1 MQFNYLCFIIIY
13 FINIINAFDPYAIL
27 NVGKSAKLPEI
38 RKSYKQ
44 LVKEW
49 HPDKNSSP
57 NAQEKFIEVQQAY
70 EILSNEE
77 KRQQFDEHGHTNDAT
92 QQWAQPRNQHTR
104 FNDFFREDFYFNF
117 EQDSGSTRSISTYQ
131 FYHKVLPDSDHT
143 PQVIYV
149 YSTFC
154 GQCIVILRS
163 SWEKAAVDLEKLGLG
178 VGTIDTTFTTRV
190 AASLGVS
197 RIPTTVVIYNGR
209 YAYYKGV
216 ISYQN
221 LKNFVKDQLPSHLV
235 KTLTPENVDGFLGGV
250 KQDDRPR
257 AVLFTSQPSPTL
269 LYTLMAL
276 KHQKYIEFGFVSFSP
291 ATKTIA
297 DRFGVKGHGPTLLI
311 FKENQT
317 KPSVMLQSS
326 EMPRGAV
333 NEILSSHHFMTIP
346 RVTSQSIFD
355 ELCPPPSGQSFH
367 IHICAIYCTGANP
380 GKSDKIVENL
390 RRLVTVAMETE
401 DQLSDWLK
409 FVYVRSDK
417 QPAFVRSLSGADE
430 VPEEPAIYLTWR
442 RSSRRGYT
450 TTTSAKHWHDS
461 ADLKFQKLLTLS
473 IRTAHQRQFERE
485 VTFAHVKDELA
496 PFIFVRMFQSTYE
509 TVVDCIKVV
518 ARLSEQEF
526 MLMMISTIFCGIM
539 LYSLCFNNGKP
550 PPRSQPTTKYSQDVS
565 SEPGEEESYSCEEN
579 SDDDV
584 ESEESRT
591 LTELTPQT
599 YEDLII
605 RQPRGHM
612 TLLFILEDHHDDDRM
627 LDDFFKVMEV
637 HSKDPRIHVACLDS
651 NRYLSWYVELR
662 RSSSAQPED
671 TGTYPANE
679 DVSTLHNNHAPN
691 TPPTD
696 PNLIRHHGVVLAL
709 NGSKHWFCLF
719 VPRSAR
725 SRKNWSLTSC
735 NSSDDVTNHDVMNG
749 DVRNH
754 DVTDKDVTC
763 EEINLSDSEISS
775 LGVNSEPSGGDGA
788 VFLSLGG
795 DSAYAKALLNWR
807 DRVLEGQMPRLYVRQ
822 WPSLYDRYDDIE
834 DDDDVRD

>member
-1 MQFNYLCFIIIY
+1 MQFKYLCFIIIC

-27 NVGKSAKLPEI
+27 NVGKSAKLSEI

-77 KRQQFDEHGHTNDAT
+77 KRQQFDEHGHTNEAT
-92 QQWAQPRNQHTR
+92 QQWTQPRNTR
-104 FNDFFREDFYFNF
+104 FSDFFREDFYFNF
-117 EQDSGSTRSISTYQ
+117 EQDGSSTRSISTYQ

-143 PQVIYV
+143 PQIIYV

-209 YAYYKGV
+209 YAYYKGI

-235 KTLTPENVDGFLGGV
+235 KTLTPENVDQFLGGV

-291 ATKTIA
+291 TTKTIA
-297 DRFGVKGHGPTLLI
+297 DRFGVKGQGPTLLI

-380 GKSDKIVENL
+380 GKSDKILENL

-409 FVYVRSDK
+409 FVYVLSDK
-417 QPAFVRSLSGADE
+417 QPTFVRSLSGADE
-430 VPEEPAIYLTWR
+430 VPEEPEIYLTWR

-450 TTTSAKHWHDS
+450 TTTSAKHWDDL

-496 PFIFVRMFQSTYE
+496 PFILVRIFQSSYE
-509 TVVDCIKVV
+509 SVVDCIKVV

-584 ESEESRT
+584 ESEER
-591 LTELTPQT
+591 
-599 YEDLII
+599 
-605 RQPRGHM
+605 
-612 TLLFILEDHHDDDRM
+612 
-627 LDDFFKVMEV
+627 
-637 HSKDPRIHVACLDS
+637 
-651 NRYLSWYVELR
+651 
-662 RSSSAQPED
+662 
-671 TGTYPANE
+671 
-679 DVSTLHNNHAPN
+679 
-691 TPPTD
+691 
-696 PNLIRHHGVVLAL
+696 
-709 NGSKHWFCLF
+709 
-719 VPRSAR
+719 
-725 SRKNWSLTSC
+725 
-735 NSSDDVTNHDVMNG
+735 
-749 DVRNH
+749 
-754 DVTDKDVTC
+754 
-763 EEINLSDSEISS
+763 
-775 LGVNSEPSGGDGA
+775 
-788 VFLSLGG
+788 
-795 DSAYAKALLNWR
+795 
-807 DRVLEGQMPRLYVRQ
+807 
-822 WPSLYDRYDDIE
+822 
-834 DDDDVRD
+834 